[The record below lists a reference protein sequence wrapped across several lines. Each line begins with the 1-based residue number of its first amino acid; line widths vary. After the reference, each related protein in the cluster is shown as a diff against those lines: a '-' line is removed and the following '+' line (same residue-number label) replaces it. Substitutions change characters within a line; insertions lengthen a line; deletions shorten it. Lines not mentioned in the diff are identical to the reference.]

1 MSALEVENLSV
12 RYGTGRRTM
21 TAVDTVSL
29 SIPDGGI
36 LGLVGESGS
45 GKSTLGRAIAGLV
58 PAPGGRVLVGGKQIT
73 ARAHRARAG
82 RNVQMIFQDPYGS
95 LDPRMTVGES
105 IAEGVMAGTQ
115 HGRRERA
122 AEVRRLLELV
132 SLDPHQASALPSRL
146 SGGQRQRVAVAR
158 ALAARPAVLV
168 ADEITSALD
177 VSVQGSVLNVV
188 QVAVR
193 AEKITTLF
201 ISHNLAVVSAMCD
214 QIAVMYAGHIVE
226 QAPTAQLISQPRHPY
241 TCALLA
247 SVPSIKR
254 AASGKAATT
263 LDTDPP
269 DLHDPP
275 AGCRFHPRC
284 PVGPSVHPERAVCIE
299 AAPTFSEVGPHHLA
313 SCHFLG
319 ATAHDADERSADA
332 TASLPTG

>member
-1 MSALEVENLSV
+1 MSALEVEDLSV

-21 TAVDTVSL
+21 TAVDAVSL
-29 SIPDGGI
+29 SIPDGGM

-58 PAPGGRVLVGGKQIT
+58 PAARGRVLVGGRQIT
-73 ARAHRARAG
+73 GRAHRSPAG

-95 LDPRMTVGES
+95 LDPRMTIGES
-105 IAEGVMAGTQ
+105 IAEGVTAGAR

-122 AEVRRLLELV
+122 AEVRRLLDLV
-132 SLDPHQASALPSRL
+132 SLDPQQASALPARL

-177 VSVQGSVLNVV
+177 VSVQGSVLTVV
-188 QVAVR
+188 QEAVR

-214 QIAVMYAGHIVE
+214 QIAVMYAGSIIE
-226 QAPTAQLISQPRHPY
+226 QAPAAQLISRPRHPY
-241 TCALLA
+241 TRALLDA
-247 SVPSIKR
+247 VPVVNQP
-254 AASGKAATT
+254 APGEMATT
-263 LDTDPP
+263 LDVEPP
-269 DLHDPP
+269 DPHDPP

-284 PVGPSVHPERAVCIE
+284 PVGPSVHPERTVCIE
-299 AAPTFSEVGPHHLA
+299 AAPAFSEAGPHHLA
-313 SCHFLG
+313 SCHFPLG
-319 ATAHDADERSADA
+319 QP
-332 TASLPTG
+332 LPGRTEPNA